1 MASGDLLFD
10 FGPQSNEPPG
20 SAFSVPDEV
29 NNGLVLDMALNDI
42 VILTG
47 TMPNHYAAG
56 GVTITHMYG
65 MTSATAND
73 IKIRTNFERR
83 NDGFVYSADSFETA
97 NKDTGDITVPGAIRT
112 LDYITSVHTNAQ
124 LDGLL
129 KNELFRLK
137 VTRIAVVGTDA
148 SGDLELLRVMG
159 RET

>member
-10 FGPQSNEPPG
+10 FGPHSNEPPT
-20 SAFSVPDEV
+20 SAFAIPDTV
-29 NNGLVLDMALNDI
+29 NAGLVLDLALNDI
-42 VILTG
+42 VIVAG
-47 TMPNHYAAG
+47 IMPNHYALS
-56 GVTITHMYG
+56 GVTITLMYG

-73 IKIRTNFERR
+73 IKLRTNFERR
-83 NDGFVYSADSFETA
+83 NDGFVYSADSFEAA
-97 NKDTGDITVPGAIRT
+97 NRDTGDITVPGAIRT
-112 LDYITSVHTNAQ
+112 LDYITTAHTNAQ

-137 VTRIAVVGTDA
+137 VTRIAVTGTDA